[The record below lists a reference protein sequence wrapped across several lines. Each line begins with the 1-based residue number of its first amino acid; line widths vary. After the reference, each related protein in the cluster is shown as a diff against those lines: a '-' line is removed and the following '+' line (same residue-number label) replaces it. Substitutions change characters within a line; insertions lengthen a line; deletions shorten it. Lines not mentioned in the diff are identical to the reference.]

1 MGIKKRDF
9 IGKDIIS
16 IDNLSVEE
24 IDSVLDLAR
33 DIELNSNVFSQ
44 VLNGMMMAP
53 LFFENS
59 TRTSSSFQ
67 AAMLQLGGNVLDF
80 DADRSSLKK
89 GETLRDTLKIIQ
101 GYFPDIVI
109 IRHKKDGSARF
120 AADILKP
127 SVINAGD
134 GQNQHP
140 TQTLL
145 DLYTIKQI
153 RKQIKG
159 VKIILAGDLKYGR
172 TVHSLALAL
181 SKYPDCHIYLVSP
194 DSLKMPQAFL
204 DILKQKNCSF
214 SEHNL
219 EEFENIIPEAE
230 IIYMTRVQRERFP
243 EGPEGEQAY
252 NEVVK
257 RYCLKLEMLK
267 KAKSGLKIMHPL
279 PKVNEIE
286 DEIEDTE
293 FAYYFKQAENGL
305 YIRKALLMLLIG
317 GKNGN

>member
-1 MGIKKRDF
+1 
-9 IGKDIIS
+9 
-16 IDNLSVEE
+16 
-24 IDSVLDLAR
+24 
-33 DIELNSNVFSQ
+33 
-44 VLNGMMMAP
+44 
-53 LFFENS
+53 
-59 TRTSSSFQ
+59 
-67 AAMLQLGGNVLDF
+67 
-80 DADRSSLKK
+80 
-89 GETLRDTLKIIQ
+89 
-101 GYFPDIVI
+101 VI